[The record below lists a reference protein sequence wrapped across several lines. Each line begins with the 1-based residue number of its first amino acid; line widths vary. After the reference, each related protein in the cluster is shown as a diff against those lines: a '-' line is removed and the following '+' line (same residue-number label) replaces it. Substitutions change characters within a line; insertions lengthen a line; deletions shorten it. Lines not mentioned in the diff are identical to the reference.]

1 MTMRVQ
7 GDTEP
12 AGLWFTIKI
21 ESEEFVALLSADAL
35 EQLRAQADAPAEPR
49 SAYRRN
55 RKVID
60 AVARKKFL
68 DGYPRPIKVEAADFS
83 GLAGA

>member
-1 MTMRVQ
+1 MTRQ
-7 GDTEP
+7 EKAPAAT
-12 AGLWFTIKI
+12 AGLWFSIKI
-21 ESEEFVALLSADAL
+21 DPEEFIALLSADAL
-35 EQLRAQADAPAEPR
+35 EELGRQADAPAAPR

-68 DGYPRPIKVEAADFS
+68 DGCPRPVKVEAADFN
-83 GLAGA
+83 